1 MAKNRL
7 KLYDDSVYTYISHKD
22 KNKFRKIAFKYKM
35 TISEFN
41 RYLIKL
47 VISFDEKKNLKFKE
61 NLNNSNINTFLNSIR
76 REF

>member
-1 MAKNRL
+1 
-7 KLYDDSVYTYISHKD
+7 
-22 KNKFRKIAFKYKM
+22 M